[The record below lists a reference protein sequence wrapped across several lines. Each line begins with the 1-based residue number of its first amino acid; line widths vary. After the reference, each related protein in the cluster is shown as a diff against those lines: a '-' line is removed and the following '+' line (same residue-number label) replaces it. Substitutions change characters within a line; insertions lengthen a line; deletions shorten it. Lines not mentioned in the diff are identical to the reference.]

1 MIIGVIAV
9 LEDLFFS
16 LIKRLFFPYSLI
28 AERA

>member
-1 MIIGVIAV
+1 V